1 MEITASMVKQLRE
14 MTGAGVMACKNALV
28 ETEGDFDKAVEVLR
42 KKGEAT
48 AVKKAGRIA
57 AEGTVLAYVDGNK
70 AAIVEVNSE
79 TDFVA
84 KNDTFRTFV
93 ADIAEQII
101 ASDATTVEALSE
113 EKFIK
118 DESKTVK
125 EELVSKIAVIGENLT
140 IRRFEKINTNGVVVP
155 YIHAGGKI
163 GVLVEA
169 DTANTGDEVKDALK
183 NIAMQI
189 AALSPKYATKDEIS
203 AEELDKMREI
213 TIDSALN
220 DTFTLPVPILKGLLE
235 KAISGNVWSA
245 EDVAAYEEKKNDLKY
260 LPNFLSKEAKAA
272 LAELAMAD
280 KAEIIENK
288 IFLGLVDGRIKK
300 QLKDI
305 CLLEQTYVKAED
317 GKQTVAQYIA
327 EVAKA
332 TGSELTL
339 KNFVRFETGEGIE
352 KKEENFA
359 EEVAKQMAGN

>member
-1 MEITASMVKQLRE
+1 MEEIKMEITASMVKQLRE

-28 ETEGDFDKAVEVLR
+28 ETEGDFDAAVEVLR

-140 IRRFEKINTNGVVVP
+140 IRRFDKIDTDGVVVP
-155 YIHAGGKI
+155 YIHACGKI

-169 DTANTGDEVKDALK
+169 KANDTDEVKEALK

-189 AALSPKYATKDEIS
+189 AALSPKYAVKEEIS

-213 TIDSALN
+213 TIESALN
-220 DTFTLPVPILKGLLE
+220 DTFTLPAPILKGLLE
-235 KAISGNVWSA
+235 KSANVLGA
-245 EDVAAYEEKKNDLKY
+245 EDVAIY
-260 LPNFLSKEAKAA
+260 
-272 LAELAMAD
+272 
-280 KAEIIENK
+280 
-288 IFLGLVDGRIKK
+288 
-300 QLKDI
+300 
-305 CLLEQTYVKAED
+305 
-317 GKQTVAQYIA
+317 
-327 EVAKA
+327 
-332 TGSELTL
+332 
-339 KNFVRFETGEGIE
+339 
-352 KKEENFA
+352 
-359 EEVAKQMAGN
+359 